1 MTQSFI
7 FVSPAAT
14 TFPKRGFQ
22 NPCFRPAALGDTSIS
37 PQRSLFFGTPLA
49 NFVASFFLDELRKE
63 SARVAFDRPPGDE
76 LLRNSL
82 IIQDCSSSFREE
94 SLSSIT
100 GPFRIGFQHL
110 SFVPFVSFFK
120 NLNFNPSTPCAN

>member
-37 PQRSLFFGTPLA
+37 ARNLFFCATRVA
-49 NFVASFFLDELRKE
+49 NFVASFGLSELRLRPTGG
-63 SARVAFDRPPGDE
+63 AVHRPPGDE
-76 LLRNSL
+76 FLRKSL
-82 IIQDCSSSFREE
+82 IIQDCSSSLRGE

-100 GPFRIGFQHL
+100 GPFGIGLQHL
-110 SFVPFVSFFK
+110 PFIRFVAFSEISNP
-120 NLNFNPSTPCAN
+120 NLSTPCAN